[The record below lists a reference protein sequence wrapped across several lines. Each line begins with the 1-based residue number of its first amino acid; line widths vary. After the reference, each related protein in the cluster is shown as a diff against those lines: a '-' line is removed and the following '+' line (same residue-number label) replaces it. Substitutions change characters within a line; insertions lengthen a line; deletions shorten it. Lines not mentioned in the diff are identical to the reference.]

1 MTRRRHRPKSLCRRH
16 MMASTLTLGT
26 LALACAVPAS
36 AGAQEDD
43 TIETPAASAATRP
56 AIKSNRWQ
64 EDWSALANPAL
75 RTEPLD
81 GLKYIPLDDTNA
93 LTYLSLGL
101 TLRERFEDNEAPA
114 FGIGGRKGDSYVIQ
128 RLQTH
133 MDLRIDGHWQL
144 FGQFE
149 DARAFD
155 KTTLTPADQNQA
167 DLRQAFVA
175 YSGDLTD
182 DITLKVR
189 AGRQEMGFDRQRF
202 VSTRDGP
209 NVRQAFD
216 AVWVNMETA
225 PWRIISFW
233 SHPVQYRTGEPFDDY
248 SNTHLQYGGIRV
260 EHAGVGPGELSA
272 YYSRYQN
279 DTARYLDASGLERRD
294 IFDLRYAGVAAGFDW
309 DVEGMAQWGTV
320 GPKSVGSWAVGAL
333 TGYTLTDVVWTPRLG
348 LQADAA
354 SGDDRAGDGRLG
366 TFNPLFPNGY
376 YFALAGYTGY
386 ANLIHLKPSLTVK
399 PMPKLSLMTAAGL
412 LWRQTTADAVYV
424 QPSNAV
430 PGTAGKGTP
439 WTGVYGQLRADYA
452 VTANLTTAVEAVHY
466 AIGDTLRRAGGH
478 DSDYLGIE
486 VKLGW

>member
-1 MTRRRHRPKSLCRRH
+1 M
-16 MMASTLTLGT
+16 
-26 LALACAVPAS
+26 ALACALATTLTGVAR
-36 AGAQEDD
+36 AQEAVPDD
-43 TIETPAASAATRP
+43 STTPETAVPQGAAATRP

-75 RTEPLD
+75 RIQPLD
-81 GLKYIPLDDTNA
+81 SLKYIPLDATDA

-101 TLRERFEDNEAPA
+101 TLRERFEDNEAPS

-128 RLQTH
+128 RLQAH
-133 MDLRIDGHWQL
+133 ADLHLGEHWQV
-144 FGQFE
+144 FTQFE

-175 YSGDLTD
+175 YSGDLGSVD
-182 DITLKVR
+182 DQDVTLKVR

-202 VSTRDGP
+202 VSSRDGP

-216 AVWVNMETA
+216 AVWADLETG
-225 PWRIISFW
+225 PWRVIGFW
-233 SHPVQYRTGEPFDDY
+233 SHPVQYRTLEPFDDY
-248 SNTHLQYGGIRV
+248 SDTHLQYGGLRV
-260 EHAGVGPGELSA
+260 EHSGVGPGELSA

-279 DTARYLDASGLERRD
+279 DDAKFLDAAGIERRD
-294 IFDLRYAGVAAGFDW
+294 IFDVRYAGDAAGFDW
-309 DVEGMAQWGTV
+309 DVEAMGQWG
-320 GPKSVGSWAVGAL
+320 SVGSQQVGAWAVGAL
-333 TGYTLTDVVWTPRLG
+333 TGYTFKGVAWTPRLG

-354 SGDDRAGDGRLG
+354 SGDGHPGDGHLG

-386 ANLIHLKPSLTVK
+386 ANVIHLKPSLTIK
-399 PMPKLSLMTAAGL
+399 PVAKLTLMGGTGL

-424 QPSNAV
+424 QPNNAV
-430 PGTAGKGTP
+430 AGTAGKGTP
-439 WTGVYGQLRADYA
+439 WTGIYGQLRADYA

-466 AIGDTLRRAGGH
+466 VIGDTLRRAGGH

-486 VKLGW
+486 LKLGW